1 MRIIIKGLIDKPKL
15 KKNITLIFSLILTLT
30 FSFYTF
36 YYFDLKKTENN
47 EKIEN
52 RTLYFKTNASEKSLL
67 KGFDD
72 KIESQEINDSE
83 DYSFVV
89 FKTRDDLES
98 FSLTKKDSLKDI
110 VVNVTT
116 TGQLENNMSIIFQI
130 VIIVTEIL
138 LVTLSIIFNL
148 NYILNVKEE
157 IFLYHVL
164 GYKRPNTIGI
174 IYIFLLFLS
183 CIAICTLTFINY
195 LICLI
200 TNLPIFIITSVI
212 KANIISIIITN
223 ILSYII
229 SIIYISS
236 HNLNSLK

>member
-116 TGQLENNMSIIFQI
+116 TGQLENNMSLILQI

-148 NYILNVKEE
+148 N
-157 IFLYHVL
+157 
-164 GYKRPNTIGI
+164 
-174 IYIFLLFLS
+174 
-183 CIAICTLTFINY
+183 
-195 LICLI
+195 
-200 TNLPIFIITSVI
+200 
-212 KANIISIIITN
+212 
-223 ILSYII
+223 
-229 SIIYISS
+229 
-236 HNLNSLK
+236 